1 MLEMTIF
8 KMSIQ
13 ILLGR
18 FSSISSVDEPLPVTP
33 AQQVKTYGLLQK
45 CLGGKNSKSTTDNF
59 ASKEK
64 NRFTFSGSF
73 IEKFRAR
80 LRGVSLR

>member
-1 MLEMTIF
+1 MLEMTMF

-18 FSSISSVDEPLPVTP
+18 FSSISSVDEPVSVTP
-33 AQQVKTYGLLQK
+33 AHQVKSYGLLQK
-45 CLGGKNSKSTTDNF
+45 CFGGKDSKSTTDNF

-64 NRFTFSGSF
+64 SRFTFAGRSIG
-73 IEKFRAR
+73 KLRAR
-80 LRGVSLR
+80 FRGVSLS

>member
-8 KMSIQ
+8 KMSRQ
-13 ILLGR
+13 ILPGR

-64 NRFTFSGSF
+64 SRFTFAGMSF
-73 IEKFRAR
+73 EKFRAR